1 MILGFQY
8 EVFVDD
14 WTCGSEQ
21 SQAYSSEFND
31 GIRLG
36 AELARRSW
44 HVGGQLKQ
52 EVLVQLFGNHQSN
65 EQDQSPLILW
75 YSKIIAICPLFLRAK
90 HEIGYESGLF
100 A

>member
-21 SQAYSSEFND
+21 SQAYSSEFTD

-44 HVGGQLKQ
+44 HVGGQLEQ
-52 EVLVQLFGNHQSN
+52 GVLVQLSGSRQDNG
-65 EQDQSPLILW
+65 QDQRPQILVVLKNDS
-75 YSKIIAICPLFLRAK
+75 YMPFILK
-90 HEIGYESGLF
+90 G
-100 A
+100 